1 MVLLTNK
8 LFWISNCIARKTR
21 KFQKQWGER
30 GPHLQKQDLQVTLL
44 VWGLP
49 RCCSGK
55 ESTSPCRRL
64 RCVGS
69 VPWVGKI
76 PWRRKWQ
83 PIPVFLPGKSQGQR
97 DLVGYSPW
105 GRTELDTAEHAHTLL
120 VWIPTSSICYLTV
133 CFKNKRTC
141 GDGEREGEAEKSRK
155 SNMETYITVC
165 KVDSQQ
171 DFAVWLRKLKQGL
184 CLNLEE

>member
-8 LFWISNCIARKTR
+8 LFWISNRIARKTR

-97 DLVGYSPW
+97 NLVGYSPW
-105 GRTELDTAEHAHTLL
+105 GRTELDTAEPTHTRCLSGFQLL
-120 VWIPTSSICYLTV
+120 VSAIWRCVLKIRELVEMGRGKERLRSAERVTW
-133 CFKNKRTC
+133 KRVLLYV
-141 GDGEREGEAEKSRK
+141 K
-155 SNMETYITVC
+155 
-165 KVDSQQ
+165 
-171 DFAVWLRKLKQGL
+171 
-184 CLNLEE
+184 